1 MGHHEVEVS
10 RTAEKQLRKLPREVQ
25 ERLVRRMLLLAEDPF
40 PQGARKLTG
49 YDDVYRVRV
58 GRYRILY
65 SVSRRRL
72 VIIILKVGQRKDI
85 YRRGR

>member
-1 MGHHEVEVS
+1 MGQHEVEVS

>member
-1 MGHHEVEVS
+1 MGHYEVEVS
-10 RTAEKQLRKLPREVQ
+10 RTAEKQLRKLPRDDQ
-25 ERLVRRMLLLAEDPF
+25 ERVVRRMLRLADDPF

-65 SVSRRRL
+65 SVARRRL
-72 VIIILKVGQRKDI
+72 VIIILKVGHRKAV